1 MKESD
6 LSLRLSEH
14 FDLGEF
20 YVSKLYPHAFD
31 QCSLDLE
38 GTLKL
43 YWLCLFCLEKVR
55 DRFGIVFVDSG
66 YRTPELNELIG
77 GSKTS
82 QHVYFE
88 AADIVCPH
96 AKGDV
101 VYDYLVNRMHWEGE
115 VIYYTKRGHV
125 HVAMPNFEVKADH
138 MIVDS

>member
-1 MKESD
+1 MTDTRGIDAATERLLKEHD
-6 LSLRLSEH
+6 VVR
-14 FDLGEF
+14 
-20 YVSKLYPHAFD
+20 YVQIANW
-31 QCSLDLE
+31 
-38 GTLKL
+38 T
-43 YWLCLFCLEKVR
+43 
-55 DRFGIVFVDSG
+55 
-66 YRTPELNELIG
+66 
-77 GSKTS
+77 
-82 QHVYFE
+82 